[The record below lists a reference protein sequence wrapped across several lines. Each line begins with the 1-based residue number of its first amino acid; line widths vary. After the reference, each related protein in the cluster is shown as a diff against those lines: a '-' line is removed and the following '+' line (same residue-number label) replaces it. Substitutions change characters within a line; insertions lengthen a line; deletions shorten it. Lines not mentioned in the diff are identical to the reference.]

1 MNNIA
6 GKRLMV
12 LGGTIST
19 YDVIKTAQKMGA
31 YVLAVDY
38 LEKGI
43 AKNIADETALVS
55 TTDFEKLEELIKN
68 KKIDGVFTG
77 ASEFNIRNMIQL
89 CNRCHLPVYSTLEQ
103 WDLFSNKQTFKD
115 ICRKFGVPVVPEYS
129 IENKQEIE
137 YPVIVKPV
145 DSFSGHGIHICNNE
159 KELNQAVNDA
169 KEWSKSGKAIIEKY
183 VQGDNVEVYYLV
195 QDGNV
200 MLLTAAD
207 RYTNKNQ
214 NGSPV
219 PTAFY
224 HPSKHLKEYLGET
237 HLRVCNMF
245 KDLNVKNGVFFM
257 ESFLEKGEI
266 MFYEMGFRLN
276 ATMEYHFVEHFNR
289 FSPLKMMI
297 RYALTG
303 DMGDEVS
310 NLNNPEFHGKGCEI
324 ALLLKRGT
332 IDKITGMEEIQKL
345 PFVLHTIQFYHVGDT
360 IESTGSLD
368 QHFARIKVVADDEI
382 SLSERIETIY
392 SKISVCDRNEKEM
405 IIREEVENYV

>member
-1 MNNIA
+1 MNNLI

-19 YDVIKTAQKMGA
+19 YDVIKTAKEMGV

-38 LEKGI
+38 LATGI
-43 AKNIADETALVS
+43 AKEIADETAQVS
-55 TTDFEKLEELIKN
+55 TTDFDKLEELVKN

-89 CNRCHLPVYSTLEQ
+89 CNRCHLPVYATLEQ
-103 WDLFSNKQTFKD
+103 WDLFSNKQKFKD
-115 ICRKFGVPVVPEYS
+115 TCRKFDIPVVPEYS
-129 IENKQEIE
+129 MEKKQEIQ

-159 KELNQAVNDA
+159 EELIQAAEDA
-169 KEWSKSGKAIIEKY
+169 KKWSKSRRSIIEKY

-195 QDGNV
+195 QDGNII
-200 MLLTAAD
+200 LLTASD

-224 HPSKHLKEYLGET
+224 HPSKHLREYLGEI
-237 HLRVCNMF
+237 HSKVCNMF
-245 KDLNVKNGVFFM
+245 KTLDVKNGVFFM
-257 ESFLEKGEI
+257 ESFVDKGEI

-276 ATMEYHFVEHFNR
+276 ATMEYHFVEYFNK

-297 RYALTG
+297 RYALTEN
-303 DMGDEVS
+303 MGDDVRH
-310 NLNNPEFHGKGCEI
+310 LNNPEFRGKGCEI
-324 ALLLKRGT
+324 ALLLRTGR
-332 IDKITGMEEIQKL
+332 IDKITGMDEIQNL
-345 PFVLHTIQFYHVGDT
+345 PFVLHIIQFYHVGDT
-360 IESTGSLD
+360 IERTGSLD
-368 QHFARIKVVADDEI
+368 QHFARIKVVADNEM
-382 SLSERIETIY
+382 SLNERIETIY
-392 SKISVCDRNEKEM
+392 NKISVCDKNGKEM
-405 IIREEVENYV
+405 IIRERK